1 MNHNVIIIAEAGVNH
16 NGELEIAKKLIAAAA
31 DAGADYVKFQTY
43 NTDKLV
49 SKNAK
54 KAEYQKANFNEGRD
68 TQFEMLKKLQIPEY
82 WYKELVNYCEL
93 LKIKFLSTGFDHDS
107 IDFLDTLNI
116 DYLKIPSGEITNK
129 LFLEHIAK
137 KSKPII
143 ISTGMATLIEVKEAI
158 NVLMLNGI
166 SKKCI
171 TILHCNT
178 EYPTPMLDV
187 NLKAMITFKKEFGV
201 NIGYSDHTVGIE
213 VPIAAVALGAIV
225 IEKHF
230 TLDKNMPGPDHLAS
244 INPEELKSM
253 VKSIR
258 NIEKAISGS
267 GIKEPSQSEYKNIT
281 IARKSLHYSCDLFF
295 GDIIEKK
302 HLIALRPGTGI
313 NPMHYENLIG
323 KKLNKDVKKNVL
335 IQLTDFDL

>member
-1 MNHNVIIIAEAGVNH
+1 
-16 NGELEIAKKLIAAAA
+16 
-31 DAGADYVKFQTY
+31 
-43 NTDKLV
+43 
-49 SKNAK
+49 
-54 KAEYQKANFNEGRD
+54 
-68 TQFEMLKKLQIPEY
+68 
-82 WYKELVNYCEL
+82 
-93 LKIKFLSTGFDHDS
+93 
-107 IDFLDTLNI
+107 
-116 DYLKIPSGEITNK
+116 
-129 LFLEHIAK
+129 
-137 KSKPII
+137 
-143 ISTGMATLIEVKEAI
+143 MATLFEVKEAI

-187 NLKAMITFKKEFGV
+187 NLNAMITLKKEFGV

-244 INPEELKSM
+244 IDPEELKSM

-335 IQLTDFDL
+335 IQLIDFDL